1 MQESFRFSPNSL
13 IASANKRNMLKP
25 YLILLC
31 ISPQMKSVIYGVQV
45 DECGPLEMAV
55 SRVWRV
61 HGVLVCAGMPSST

>member
-1 MQESFRFSPNSL
+1 MRESFSLSPNSL
-13 IASANKRNMLKP
+13 IVSADGRNILKP
-25 YLILLC
+25 YLILRC
-31 ISPQMKSVIYGVQV
+31 ISPQMKSVIYGVQS